1 MVLAMSAGLPRTLS
15 KTAIPNALSLFRV
28 LAAPVL
34 LWLAWADRPKAFV
47 VLYALTL
54 ASDCADGFLARR
66 LHAESV
72 LGARLDSYGDLA
84 MVVAVPLGALRL
96 WPEILVREAVFIAA
110 GLLSY
115 FVPTLVGVIKYG
127 RPTSYHTW
135 GAKLS
140 AVLVGASLLLLFL
153 DVSPWPFRVCIPFA
167 VLEGLEEITMT
178 VMLRRWH
185 ANVPTSWHAWRLR
198 RAEREGV
205 S

>member
-1 MVLAMSAGLPRTLS
+1 MLRLS
-15 KTAIPNALSLFRV
+15 VANLPNALSLFRV

-34 LWLAWADRPKAFV
+34 LGLAWAGNSLGFM
-47 VLYALTL
+47 VLYAMTL

-66 LHAESV
+66 LHQESV

-84 MVVAVPLGALRL
+84 LVIAMPLGVLTL
-96 WPEILVREAVFIAA
+96 WPDIVVREAGFIVA

-115 FVPTLVGVIKYG
+115 FVPTLLGVIKYG

-140 AVLVGASLLLLFL
+140 AVLVGMSLLLLFL
-153 DVSPWPFRVCIPFA
+153 GVSPWPFRLSIPFA
-167 VLEGLEEITMT
+167 VLEGVEEVAMT
-178 VMLRRWH
+178 LMLSEWR

-198 RAEREGV
+198 QGERRQ